1 MTQHPPLLLLTR
13 PRLQSARFAGD
24 FVKRFGSGIAIRTAP
39 VLDIVP
45 RPDPVSLDGFAGLL
59 FTSENGVAA
68 LAAVNERRDLPA
80 YCVGERTADAAR
92 SVGFRA
98 TAAEGTAASMI
109 AHFSADPPKGPLLHL
124 RGEHARVELAEALSA
139 IGIPTEE
146 RIVYAQEALPFPS
159 GIAAE
164 IEAAPLTLLP
174 LFSPRS
180 ALLVAEWL
188 RGLGGRFALVTMS
201 AAVTASWDGPRPEVL
216 IEAERPDAPA
226 MMDGL
231 AAVMGA
237 VGVP

>member
-1 MTQHPPLLLLTR
+1 MPQHPPLLLMTR
-13 PRLQSARFAGD
+13 PRAQSDRFAD
-24 FVKRFGSGIAIRTAP
+24 AFVQRFGTGIAIRTAP

-45 RPDPVSLDGFAGLL
+45 RTDPVLLDGFAGVL

-68 LAAVNERRDLPA
+68 LAAVNGDRSLPA

-92 SVGFRA
+92 AAGFRA

-109 AHFSADPPKGPLLHL
+109 AHFTARPPKGRLLHL

-146 RIVYAQEALPFPS
+146 RIVYAQEALPFPP
-159 GIAAE
+159 GILAE
-164 IEAAPLTLLP
+164 IEAAPLVLLP

-180 ALLVAEWL
+180 ARLVAERL
-188 RGLGGRFALVTMS
+188 RGSGGRLALVSMS
-201 AAVTASWDGPRPEVL
+201 AAVTASWDGPDPVAL
-216 IEAERPDAPA
+216 IEADRPDGPA